1 MSDENNVPWLA
12 LKSVYAQYGYTSL
25 DAARNAVAAKR
36 FPVMTYKLG
45 KLIVIDKTVHEEFFS
60 SRREAGLLALRNNKT
75 VRK

>member
-25 DAARNAVAAKR
+25 DAARNAVAAQR

-45 KLIVIDKTVHEEFFS
+45 KLIVIDKTVHAQYFC
-60 SRREAGLLALRNNKT
+60 SRREAGLPAQRNNKT
-75 VRK
+75 ARK